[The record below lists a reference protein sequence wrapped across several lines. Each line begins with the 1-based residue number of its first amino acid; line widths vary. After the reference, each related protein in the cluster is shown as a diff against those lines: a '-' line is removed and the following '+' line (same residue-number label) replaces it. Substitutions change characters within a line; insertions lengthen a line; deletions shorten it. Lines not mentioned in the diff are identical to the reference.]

1 MQQANLKEIKLKLP
15 QNVVESLAKN
25 EIVSLLLDKAF
36 NKTEYYLTQSREMQ
50 QKYGMDFSD
59 FKKKVEKNKEEVF
72 EEWDDLMEWEA
83 YELAYKEWK
92 TKYEELKNGDLIMRW
107 DNRPHWHNLKTFPHH
122 KHVGAEVLPSHR
134 VTLEEVL
141 TEMKG
146 KLKK

>member
-36 NKTEYYLTQSREMQ
+36 NKTEYYLTLSREMQ
-50 QKYGMDFSD
+50 QKYGMEFND
-59 FKKKVEKNKEEVF
+59 FKKKVEKNKEEIF

-92 TKYEELKNGDLIMRW
+92 TKYEELKSCM
-107 DNRPHWHNLKTFPHH
+107 
-122 KHVGAEVLPSHR
+122 VS
-134 VTLEEVL
+134 
-141 TEMKG
+141 
-146 KLKK
+146 

>member
-36 NKTEYYLTQSREMQ
+36 NKTEYYLTLSREMQ

-59 FKKKVEKNKEEVF
+59 FKKKVEENKEEVF

-92 TKYEELKNGDLIMRW
+92 TKYEELKSCM
-107 DNRPHWHNLKTFPHH
+107 
-122 KHVGAEVLPSHR
+122 AS
-134 VTLEEVL
+134 
-141 TEMKG
+141 
-146 KLKK
+146 